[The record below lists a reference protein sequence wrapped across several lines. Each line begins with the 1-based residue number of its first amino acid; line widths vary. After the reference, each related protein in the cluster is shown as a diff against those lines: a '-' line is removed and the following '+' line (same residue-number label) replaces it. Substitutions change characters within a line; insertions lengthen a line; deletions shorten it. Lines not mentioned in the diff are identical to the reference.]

1 MIDRKIKIVQYGTKH
16 GHAEGVLKVI
26 LEHPNVN
33 LVGVYEP
40 DKERVAQLL
49 NIKNSIWKKV
59 QFLSDK
65 SFLDDTSIVAA
76 SCESSNFESLDHVEE
91 LINSNKH
98 VFYDKPAGN
107 NIKQFSRIINLAKK
121 QRNLIQLGYMFR
133 DHDGFEKILD
143 ISRSNI
149 IGDVFQIRAHMS
161 TKIPEKNPKGML
173 TGKKGISSFEGG
185 IFFDLGGHMIDQII
199 SILGAPNKVFSFLKN
214 NENNENLPF
223 FMDNTLGV
231 LEFNNALATV
241 EITASEI
248 NPLARRF
255 EVYGTMGSVIL
266 EPFEPAEKLKLHLE
280 YETEIYKKGVNFIS
294 LENKPRYKKSF
305 DGFISNIINNSSP
318 KRTLEHEE
326 KVQEILLSCIKNN
339 QISS

>member
-173 TGKKGISSFEGG
+173 TGKEGISSFKGG

-280 YETEIYKKGVNFIS
+280 YETGIYKKGVNFIS

>member
-173 TGKKGISSFEGG
+173 TGKEGISSFKGG

-241 EITASEI
+241 EITASE
-248 NPLARRF
+248 N
-255 EVYGTMGSVIL
+255 
-266 EPFEPAEKLKLHLE
+266 LKFMVLW
-280 YETEIYKKGVNFIS
+280 
-294 LENKPRYKKSF
+294 
-305 DGFISNIINNSSP
+305 D
-318 KRTLEHEE
+318 
-326 KVQEILLSCIKNN
+326 Q
-339 QISS
+339 